1 MKRLFSLFALTL
13 MAAISFS
20 ASAQS
25 SIVGKWDAEAGNQLA
40 LLEQL
45 NGQLEKQTSI
55 MTFDSD
61 AHYSCSSHIKATAD
75 LGGIIM
81 YMDMSTTER
90 GTWRTEGDTIAM
102 TITDMDL
109 IECDI
114 TFSDTSL
121 NSMSEV
127 IAQNIQ
133 EQYNTVVGTH
143 VTYNMEVINND
154 KIVLEFDNGTM
165 SMGFT
170 LTRIR

>member
-1 MKRLFSLFALTL
+1 
-13 MAAISFS
+13 
-20 ASAQS
+20 
-25 SIVGKWDAEAGNQLA
+25 
-40 LLEQL
+40 
-45 NGQLEKQTSI
+45 
-55 MTFDSD
+55 
-61 AHYSCSSHIKATAD
+61 
-75 LGGIIM
+75 M